1 MKEALARQ
9 RGMALVMVLWVIS
22 LMTIMAGS
30 FALSTQREAGIL
42 SHAHERAKA
51 LAMADAGINYAML
64 MLSIPDPKKRW
75 QSDGRPYLWQANG
88 GKVRLSIIDEGGK
101 VDVNVAQEQT
111 LKAVLKLALQNEE
124 QATQLTDAII
134 DWRDADDIKR
144 NMGAEAEDYKAK
156 GMKALPQNRN
166 FMVMD
171 ELRGVMGLSPDLYR
185 KLENWF
191 TLYSGSDG
199 LNTQKASKEV
209 LTALLGGDE
218 RAVANFM
225 QQRQLGAPAPLPP
238 IPGINTSGSSDMAY
252 SVIAESEIDDHQV
265 FGVLATIRRG
275 PGANGSPFTMLRW
288 KPYHVRPK
296 SNPTHSP

>member
-1 MKEALARQ
+1 MRHLDVRE

-30 FALSTQREAGIL
+30 FALSTQREAGIM

-75 QSDGRPYLWQANG
+75 QSDGRPYLWQANDS
-88 GKVRLSIIDEGGK
+88 KVRLRIIDEGGK
-101 VDVNVAQEQT
+101 IDVNVAQEQT
-111 LKAVLKLALQNEE
+111 LKAALKLALQNED
-124 QATQLTDAII
+124 QATQLTDAIM

-171 ELRGVMGLSPDLYR
+171 ELRGVMGVSPDLYR

-199 LNTQKASKEV
+199 LNPQKASKEV
-209 LTALLGGDE
+209 LTALLGGDQG
-218 RAVANFM
+218 AVANFM

-238 IPGINTSGSSDMAY
+238 IPGLNTNGSSDMAY
-252 SVIAESEIDDHQV
+252 SVIAESEIDDHKV

-288 KPYHVRPK
+288 KPYHVPPK

>member
-1 MKEALARQ
+1 MRQ
-9 RGMALVMVLWVIS
+9 GLDRQSGMALVMVLWVIS

-64 MLSIPDPKKRW
+64 MLSITDPKKRW

-88 GKVRLSIIDEGGK
+88 GKVRLRIIDEGGK
-101 VDVNVAQEQT
+101 VDLNVAQEQT
-111 LKAVLKLALQNEE
+111 LKAALKLALQNEE

-171 ELRGVMGLSPDLYR
+171 ELRGVMGISPDLYR

-199 LNTQKASKEV
+199 LNPQKASKEV
-209 LTALLGGDE
+209 LTALLGGDQG
-218 RAVANFM
+218 AVANFM
-225 QQRQLGAPAPLPP
+225 QQRQLGAPTPLPP
-238 IPGINTSGSSDMAY
+238 SPGLNTSGSSDMAY
-252 SVIAESEIDDHQV
+252 SVLAESELDDHQV

-288 KPYHVRPK
+288 KPYHVPDK
-296 SNPTHSP
+296 SHSLQAP

>member
-1 MKEALARQ
+1 MKEAPAQQ

-30 FALSTQREAGIL
+30 FALSTQREAGVL

-88 GKVRLSIIDEGGK
+88 GKVRLRIVDEGGK
-101 VDVNVAQEQT
+101 VDLNVAQEQT
-111 LKAVLKLALQNEE
+111 LKAVLKLALKNEE

-218 RAVANFM
+218 GAVANFM
-225 QQRQLGAPAPLPP
+225 QQRQLGGPTPLPP
-238 IPGINTSGSSDMAY
+238 IPGLNSSGSSDMAY

-288 KPYHVRPK
+288 KPYHVPEK
-296 SNPTHSP
+296 SHSQQAH

>member
-1 MKEALARQ
+1 
-9 RGMALVMVLWVIS
+9 MALVMVLWVIS

-191 TLYSGSDG
+191 TLYSG
-199 LNTQKASKEV
+199 
-209 LTALLGGDE
+209 
-218 RAVANFM
+218 
-225 QQRQLGAPAPLPP
+225 
-238 IPGINTSGSSDMAY
+238 
-252 SVIAESEIDDHQV
+252 
-265 FGVLATIRRG
+265 
-275 PGANGSPFTMLRW
+275 
-288 KPYHVRPK
+288 
-296 SNPTHSP
+296 

>member
-1 MKEALARQ
+1 MQQALARQ

-51 LAMADAGINYAML
+51 LAMADAGINYAMV
-64 MLSIPDPKKRW
+64 MLSITDPKKRW

-88 GKVRLSIIDEGGK
+88 GKVRLRIIDEGGK
-101 VDVNVAQEQT
+101 IDLNVAQEQT
-111 LKAVLKLALQNEE
+111 LKAALQLALQNED

-171 ELRGVMGLSPDLYR
+171 ELRGVMGISPDLYR

-199 LNTQKASKEV
+199 LNPQKASKEV
-209 LTALLGGDE
+209 LTALLGGDQG
-218 RAVANFM
+218 AVANFM
-225 QQRQLGAPAPLPP
+225 QQRQLGAPTPLPP
-238 IPGINTSGSSDMAY
+238 IPGLNTSGSSDMAY
-252 SVIAESEIDDHQV
+252 SVLAESELDDHQV

-288 KPYHVRPK
+288 KPYHVPDK
-296 SNPTHSP
+296 SHSVQAP

>member
-1 MKEALARQ
+1 
-9 RGMALVMVLWVIS
+9 MALVMVLWVIS

-64 MLSIPDPKKRW
+64 MLSISDPKKRW

-88 GKVRLSIIDEGGK
+88 GKVRLKIIDEGGK
-101 VDVNVAQEQT
+101 VDLNVAQEQT
-111 LKAVLKLALQNEE
+111 LKAALKLALQNEE
-124 QATQLTDAII
+124 QATRLTDAIM

-171 ELRGVMGLSPDLYR
+171 ELRGVMGVSPDLYR

-199 LNTQKASKEV
+199 LNPQKASKEV
-209 LTALLGGDE
+209 LTALLGGDQG
-218 RAVANFM
+218 AVANFM
-225 QQRQLGAPAPLPP
+225 QQRQLGTPTPLPP
-238 IPGINTSGSSDMAY
+238 IPGLNTSGSSDMAY
-252 SVIAESEIDDHQV
+252 SVLAESELDDHQV

-288 KPYHVRPK
+288 KPYHVPDK
-296 SNPTHSP
+296 SHSVQAP

>member
-1 MKEALARQ
+1 MQQALARQ

-30 FALSTQREAGIL
+30 FALSTQREAGVL

-64 MLSIPDPKKRW
+64 MLSITDPKKRW

-88 GKVRLSIIDEGGK
+88 GKVRLRIIDEGGK
-101 VDVNVAQEQT
+101 VDLNVAQEQT
-111 LKAVLKLALQNEE
+111 LKAALKLALQNED

-144 NMGAEAEDYKAK
+144 NMGAEAEDYEAK

-171 ELRGVMGLSPDLYR
+171 ELRGVMGISPDLYR

-199 LNTQKASKEV
+199 LNPQKASKEV
-209 LTALLGGDE
+209 LTALLGGDQG
-218 RAVANFM
+218 AVANFM

-238 IPGINTSGSSDMAY
+238 IPGLNTSGSSDMAY
-252 SVIAESEIDDHQV
+252 SVLAEAELDDHQV

-288 KPYHVRPK
+288 KPYHVPDK
-296 SNPTHSP
+296 SHSLQAP